1 MSLKKIRARIL
12 NIEYDKEYNLFQL
25 SLRDL
30 DRVRHT
36 NIAIKGT
43 DWGVTPDLPEEV
55 INKFCQDMM
64 GKDKNLFIEEE
75 TNDIPKDITKT
86 ESIISSEDLYKIHD
100 NIDQYPIK
108 ELDHKFGNEKDRES

>member
-1 MSLKKIRARIL
+1 MSLKKVRARIL
-12 NIEYDKEYNLFQL
+12 NIEYDKEHNLFQL

-30 DRVRHT
+30 DRIKHT

-43 DWGVTPDLPEEV
+43 DWGVTPDVPDE
-55 INKFCQDMM
+55 IIDNFCKEMM

-75 TNDIPKDITKT
+75 DSDIPKNITKT
-86 ESIISSEDLYKIHD
+86 ESIIPPEDLYKMHD

-108 ELDHKFGNEKDRES
+108 ELDHKLRKEKDSES